1 MLRALVADGSPLGE
15 QAKDIMAAG
24 RLMPNALMIA
34 ERIKAGLR
42 QRLVHRFVAILD
54 GLPH

>member
-1 MLRALVADGSPLGE
+1 MLRALVAGGSPLGE